1 MSAERGTCSSPELI
15 IAIIDDRTEN
25 SDQRVLEVFPLVSS
39 YLVIAAVLGE
49 NAASVRVKLVSWPHA
64 AGPGDSW
71 LISPNKFRGEAR
83 VVTSQL
89 QAVPAVRQ
97 GTGGG
102 DIQHVDL
109 CCYVSR
115 ILDLDLQGL

>member
-1 MSAERGTCSSPELI
+1 MTELRTLISVYLKCSHWCP
-15 IAIIDDRTEN
+15 
-25 SDQRVLEVFPLVSS
+25 
-39 YLVIAAVLGE
+39 VILLSLLCWE
-49 NAASVRVKLVSWPHA
+49 NAASAEGEAGAECPGPMLA

-83 VVTSQL
+83 VVARQL

>member
-39 YLVIAAVLGE
+39 YLVIAAVLGC
-49 NAASVRVKLVSWPHA
+49 VRVKLVSWPHA

>member
-1 MSAERGTCSSPELI
+1 M
-15 IAIIDDRTEN
+15 
-25 SDQRVLEVFPLVSS
+25 SS

-49 NAASVRVKLVSWPHA
+49 CEAGAECPGPMLA
-64 AGPGDSW
+64 AGPGDSC

-97 GTGGG
+97 APGGG
-102 DIQHVDL
+102 DIQ
-109 CCYVSR
+109 CPSR
-115 ILDLDLQGL
+115 PRSTGFIERSLQMVAGARPGRGLRWGQGPASTGRR